1 VRYELSD
8 SEWATIKPLLPNKS
22 RGVRR
27 VNDRRVLN
35 GIFGVLRSGA
45 PWRDLPVCYGPRTT
59 CYNRFVR
66 WRRAEI
72 WGRKQLIAEME
83 EEERRAAREGL
94 TEEELAIFDL
104 LTKPEPRLTKT
115 QEIEVKKVARE
126 LLIKLHDLLDVF
138 DWRARQQPRA
148 AVQSTIRFTLN
159 ELPEEP
165 YPEKMWEAK
174 VEAVWAH
181 IFSRTKVNMNGAPR
195 RHTE

>member
-1 VRYELSD
+1 MGRHQAVAAD
-8 SEWATIKPLLPNKS
+8 KS

-35 GIFGVLRSGA
+35 GIFWILRSGA

-104 LTKPEPRLTKT
+104 LTKPEPRL
-115 QEIEVKKVARE
+115 
-126 LLIKLHDLLDVF
+126 
-138 DWRARQQPRA
+138 
-148 AVQSTIRFTLN
+148 
-159 ELPEEP
+159 
-165 YPEKMWEAK
+165 
-174 VEAVWAH
+174 
-181 IFSRTKVNMNGAPR
+181 
-195 RHTE
+195 

>member
-1 VRYELSD
+1 MRYELSD
-8 SEWATIKPLLPNKS
+8 FEWATIKPLLPNKS

-126 LLIKLHDLLDVF
+126 L
-138 DWRARQQPRA
+138 
-148 AVQSTIRFTLN
+148 N
-159 ELPEEP
+159 
-165 YPEKMWEAK
+165 
-174 VEAVWAH
+174 
-181 IFSRTKVNMNGAPR
+181 
-195 RHTE
+195 

>member
-1 VRYELSD
+1 MRYELSD
-8 SEWATIKPLLPNKS
+8 SEWATIKPFLPNKS

-35 GIFGVLRSGA
+35 GIFWVLRSGA

-126 LLIKLHDLLDVF
+126 L
-138 DWRARQQPRA
+138 
-148 AVQSTIRFTLN
+148 N
-159 ELPEEP
+159 
-165 YPEKMWEAK
+165 
-174 VEAVWAH
+174 
-181 IFSRTKVNMNGAPR
+181 
-195 RHTE
+195 

>member
-1 VRYELSD
+1 MIGACSTA
-8 SEWATIKPLLPNKS
+8 S
-22 RGVRR
+22 
-27 VNDRRVLN
+27 
-35 GIFGVLRSGA
+35 FGSCVQAHHGA
-45 PWRDLPVCYGPRTT
+45 ILPVCYGPRTT

-126 LLIKLHDLLDVF
+126 L
-138 DWRARQQPRA
+138 
-148 AVQSTIRFTLN
+148 N
-159 ELPEEP
+159 
-165 YPEKMWEAK
+165 
-174 VEAVWAH
+174 
-181 IFSRTKVNMNGAPR
+181 
-195 RHTE
+195 